1 MRRKDREITDP
12 IVIEAVL
19 RKARVMHLGLSDEGA
34 PYVVPMHY
42 GYTFEDGKL
51 KIFAHGAKEGRK
63 YDILAKNNR
72 VCVEIDTD
80 EELVPSTDGTACA
93 WGAKFA
99 SIIAFGTARVLED
112 IDEKREGLLTLM
124 KTQTGQ
130 DYEMPDAS
138 VARVNVLRIDVETYS
153 CKAKYDGR

>member
-12 IVIEAVL
+12 AVIREILA
-19 RKARVMHLGLSDEGA
+19 KARVMHLGMSDGGV

-42 GYTFEDGKL
+42 GFTLEDGRL
-51 KIFAHGAKEGRK
+51 TLYAHGAREGRK
-63 YDILAKNNR
+63 YDVLAKNNR

-80 EELVPSTDGTACA
+80 EELVPGTDGTACA

-99 SIIAFGTARVLED
+99 SVIAFGTARVLED
-112 IDEKREGLLTLM
+112 IEEKRTGLKVLM
-124 KTQTGQ
+124 KTQTGR

-138 VARVNVLRIDVETYS
+138 VARVNVLRVDIDEYS